1 MTWNIQ
7 SQKFILAL
15 CTYLIMLHKNLFYNI
30 GSQSAY
36 AFTKEL
42 PALRIPTDLI
52 VRQLSTFGVD
62 YSKLEVHGPFL
73 FLQGKEISL
82 KVCVADLKENSMLF
96 FIKNIY
102 FDTRS
107 FLKMGK
113 SRPLFCLFLSFPHYN
128 FNKRN

>member
-52 VRQLSTFGVD
+52 VR
-62 YSKLEVHGPFL
+62 
-73 FLQGKEISL
+73 
-82 KVCVADLKENSMLF
+82 
-96 FIKNIY
+96 
-102 FDTRS
+102 
-107 FLKMGK
+107 
-113 SRPLFCLFLSFPHYN
+113 
-128 FNKRN
+128 